1 MLSPRLEAMMPAYR
15 DDAPP
20 LRLALVSAEHT
31 SIRTVAFLADSGAEL
46 FEALSPHWMGGSLAL
61 AERLWSDAQDFCKR
75 AIRLGILAPSEAPQQ
90 EAASSSGGPTA
101 IVSRST
107 AVLAT
112 VPAPTPKSSKRT
124 RVEPQGARQAC
135 PKERAAL
142 DKQSVRI

>member
-1 MLSPRLEAMMPAYR
+1 MPAYR

-61 AERLWSDAQDFCKR
+61 AERLWSDAHDFCKR
-75 AIRLGILAPSEAPQQ
+75 AIRLGILTPSEAPQQ

-101 IVSRST
+101 IVPYST
-107 AVLAT
+107 AVLAA
-112 VPAPTPKSSKRT
+112 VPAPRPKSSKKAKKST
-124 RVEPQGARQAC
+124 
-135 PKERAAL
+135 
-142 DKQSVRI
+142 DD